1 MDDSAHVHRTIAFIS
16 ASILAWVILVIYKHN
31 TDDPIRYP
39 LLKRKNGRMKYLW
52 KLYCG
57 EINTTSQS

>member
-1 MDDSAHVHRTIAFIS
+1 
-16 ASILAWVILVIYKHN
+16 VIYKHN

-39 LLKRKNGRMKYLW
+39 LLKRNNGRMKYLW